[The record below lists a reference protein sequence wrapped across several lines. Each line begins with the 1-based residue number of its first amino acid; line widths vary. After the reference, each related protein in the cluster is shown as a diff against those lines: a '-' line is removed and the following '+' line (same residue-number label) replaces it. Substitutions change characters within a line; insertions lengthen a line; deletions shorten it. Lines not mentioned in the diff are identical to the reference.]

1 MADHVTKAFEDMD
14 ITLQD
19 SMLRRAALINALEAV
34 VKGCN
39 LDFEKDTAR
48 TVEVKLA
55 AMKTL
60 DDLYKGQENVS
71 MSKVKL
77 ALSRVDTKTNQNISA
92 VAVEMLKRIEMAES
106 GNYVHVNNGQF
117 VDDDARLARRAQELG
132 IETKPEEVESVTV
145 HDQAELNQQL
155 GKNVAKNE
163 FDIEE
168 N

>member
-1 MADHVTKAFEDMD
+1 MADHVSKAFEDMD
-14 ITLQD
+14 ATFQD
-19 SMLRRAALINALEAV
+19 SMLRRAALISSLEAV
-34 VKGCN
+34 VKSCN
-39 LDFEKDTAR
+39 LDFEKDSAR

-71 MSKVKL
+71 MNKVKL

-106 GNYVHVNNGQF
+106 GNYVHVNAGQF
-117 VDDDARLARRAQELG
+117 VDDDAKLARRAQELG
-132 IETKPEEVESVTV
+132 IETKPEELQSVEV

-155 GKNVAKNE
+155 GKNVSKDE
-163 FDIEE
+163 FEIEE

>member
-14 ITLQD
+14 VTLQD

-77 ALSRVDTKTNQNISA
+77 ALSRVDTKTNQNVSA

>member
-1 MADHVTKAFEDMD
+1 MADHISKSFEEMD
-14 ITLQD
+14 LTLQD
-19 SMLRRAALINALEAV
+19 SMLRRQALIAALEGV
-34 VKGCN
+34 VKNCN

-71 MSKVKL
+71 MAKVKL

-106 GNYVHVNNGQF
+106 GNYVNVNAGQY
-117 VDDDARLARRAQELG
+117 VDDDTRLEKRALELG
-132 IETKPEEVESVTV
+132 IETKDEEKEAVVV

-155 GKNVAKNE
+155 GKNITKDE
-163 FDIEE
+163 FEIEE
-168 N
+168 G

>member
-1 MADHVTKAFEDMD
+1 MSDHVNKAFEDMD
-14 ITLQD
+14 LTLQD
-19 SMLRRAALINALEAV
+19 SMLRRQALIATLEGV
-34 VKGCN
+34 VKSCN

-48 TVEVKLA
+48 TIEVKLA

-77 ALSRVDTKTNQNISA
+77 ALSRVDTKSNQNISA

-106 GNYVHVNNGQF
+106 GNYVHVNAGQY
-117 VDDDARLARRAQELG
+117 VDDDAQLERRAKELG
-132 IETKPEEVESVTV
+132 VETKDEEKEAVVV

-155 GKNVAKNE
+155 GKSVSKNE
-163 FDIEE
+163 FDLEE
-168 N
+168 G

>member
-14 ITLQD
+14 VTLQD

>member
-1 MADHVTKAFEDMD
+1 MADHISKSFEEMD
-14 ITLQD
+14 LTLQD
-19 SMLRRAALINALEAV
+19 SMLRRQALIAALEGV
-34 VKGCN
+34 VKNCN

-71 MSKVKL
+71 MAKVKL

-106 GNYVHVNNGQF
+106 GNYVNVNAGQY
-117 VDDDARLARRAQELG
+117 VDDDTRLESRAKELG
-132 IETKPEEVESVTV
+132 IETKAEEKEAVVV
-145 HDQAELNQQL
+145 HDQAELDQQL
-155 GKNVAKNE
+155 GKSVSNNE

-168 N
+168 G

>member
-1 MADHVTKAFEDMD
+1 MADHVSKAFEDMD
-14 ITLQD
+14 ATFQD
-19 SMLRRAALINALEAV
+19 SMLRRAALISSLEAV
-34 VKGCN
+34 VKSCN
-39 LDFEKDTAR
+39 LDFEKDSAR

-71 MSKVKL
+71 MNKVKL

-106 GNYVHVNNGQF
+106 GNYVNVNAGQF
-117 VDDDARLARRAQELG
+117 VDDDAKLARRAQELG
-132 IETKPEEVESVTV
+132 IETKPEELESVTV

-155 GKNVAKNE
+155 GKNVSKNE

-168 N
+168 G

>member
-1 MADHVTKAFEDMD
+1 MADHVSKAFEDMD
-14 ITLQD
+14 LTLQD
-19 SMLRRAALINALEAV
+19 SMLRRAALISALESV
-34 VKGCN
+34 VKGAN

-77 ALSRVDTKTNQNISA
+77 ALSRIDTKTNQNISA

-106 GNYVHVNNGQF
+106 GNYVNVNAGQY
-117 VDDDARLARRAQELG
+117 VDDDARLEARAKELG
-132 IETKPEEVESVTV
+132 VETKDEEKQAVVI
-145 HDQAELNQQL
+145 HDQAELDQQL
-155 GKNVAKNE
+155 GKSVSKNE
-163 FDIEE
+163 FDLEE
-168 N
+168 G

>member
-14 ITLQD
+14 VTLQD

-77 ALSRVDTKTNQNISA
+77 ALSRVDTKTNQNVSA

-132 IETKPEEVESVTV
+132 IETKPEEVESVTI